1 MEEDDCNDFSY
12 YVIAMIKII
21 VFKGGLGNQMFQYA
35 FYLRLRSRF
44 PHSFYLFDID
54 RSQRE
59 HYGYELD
66 KIFRINCEKPI
77 KCYRLQQKCC
87 PFIRRVFNLVDQKHY
102 CQYDG
107 VYLKGGYPFVKYN
120 GYWQSEDYFKPI
132 EQIVRET
139 FVFQE
144 ELISKKTKE
153 EAYLLDNSNSVAI
166 HVRRG
171 DYLNKLDLY
180 GLCSKAYYDEAITHI
195 RERVPNPNLVFFSD
209 DINWVKEHINCA
221 GATYVDWNTSIDSWQ
236 DMYLMSCCKH
246 NIIANSSF
254 SWWGAWLN
262 TNKDK
267 IVIAPEPWVNFSRDY
282 DIVPKEWIRIKR

>member
-1 MEEDDCNDFSY
+1 
-12 YVIAMIKII
+12 MIKII
-21 VFKGGLGNQMFQYA
+21 VFKEGLGNQMFQYA
-35 FYLRLRSRF
+35 FYLRLRSRY
-44 PHSFYLFDID
+44 PHSFYFFDID
-54 RSQRE
+54 RSQKV
-59 HYGYELD
+59 HYGFELD
-66 KIFRINCEKPI
+66 KIFKINSEKSI
-77 KCYRLQQKCC
+77 IGYRRLYSIC
-87 PFIRRVFNLVDQKHY
+87 PFLGRVFKSVDQNY
-102 CQYDG
+102 FCQFDG
-107 VYLKGGYPFVKYN
+107 AYLKGGYPLARYN

-132 EQIVRET
+132 ERVVREA
-139 FVFQE
+139 FVFRE

-171 DYLNKLDLY
+171 DYLNQLDLY
-180 GLCSKAYYDEAITHI
+180 GLCSKAYYDEAITYI
-195 RERVPNPNLVFFSD
+195 RERVPNPKFVFFSD
-209 DINWVKEHINCA
+209 DIEWVKEHISCE